1 MASNLRI
8 GGANAYQPYLE
19 VEPISSSHRIDSHHT
34 QDEHRQQNERS
45 KQNQNGKNL
54 RRFVSMRKLIDSI
67 TQVAD
72 ITRVDYNT
80 TQTELND
87 LGLALLE
94 NELIEQLLLFKIP
107 LDDIDS
113 LLQQIRQQVKIPSL
127 ESGEHLTIEDN
138 FLPMFIAG
146 VSEYNLCFKQLHLPQ
161 MTDTTHIGESL
172 DIIGRYIELK
182 NRVRFDFIQAPKDVL
197 LKIMVQVAVSELD
210 EGGRRVILYQRQ
222 DNSYALYADKM
233 IDMSI

>member
-8 GGANAYQPYLE
+8 GGTNAYQPYLE
-19 VEPISSSHRIDSHHT
+19 VEPISASHRIDSHHA
-34 QDEHRQQNERS
+34 QDEQRQQKERS
-45 KQNQNGKNL
+45 KPNPNENNL

-67 TQVAD
+67 TQVTD

-80 TQTELND
+80 TQSELKD

-94 NELIEQLLLFKIP
+94 KELIEQLLQFKIP

-113 LLQQIRQQVKIPSL
+113 LLQQIRQQVSIPSL
-127 ESGEHLTIEDN
+127 EGGEHLTIENN
-138 FLPMFIAG
+138 FLPIFIAG
-146 VSEYNLCFKQLHLPQ
+146 VSEYNLCFKQLHLAQVP
-161 MTDTTHIGESL
+161 DTTHIGESL

-182 NRVRFDFIQAPKDVL
+182 NRIRLDFIQAPEDIL
-197 LKIMVQVAVSELD
+197 LKIMVQVAVSEFD
-210 EGGRRVILYQRQ
+210 DNGRRVILYQRQ